1 MMDGSSAFEMN
12 GSIASEAPQTRVPD
26 LERIRNARNKRK
38 LQLKDWHQYDRKMM
52 REAEKLQRKGLSPP
66 SERGFHRAG
75 HSVKFPPSL
84 IFLEA
89 AARGDLDEVRKLLSN
104 GVCPDVANEDGL
116 TALHQQ
122 AYRFT
127 AEESA
132 ELKKTHCCIDNTPE
146 MCRLLL
152 RFGANPNARDS
163 EGWTPL
169 HAAATCLHT
178 DLCAILI
185 ANGADLLA
193 MNTDGNMPYEC
204 CVAGPTLNLIET
216 EMDRRGITQEELDDL
231 HRLPECKMLA
241 DMEEMYKAG
250 ADFNQLDQQGAA
262 MLHIA
267 AACGY
272 EEVTI
277 FLLKHGAKIDLTDR
291 DGWQAIHIAACWD
304 HLEIIEVLVNFGAD
318 IMAETTSGE
327 TVFDICEDLEIH
339 SRLIELKQE
348 MERKQTQQ
356 LDSLSR
362 TERPRELVRRRSSTN
377 PRSAS
382 IRRTSMREKK
392 MISWKEAKQE
402 AEMRGI
408 TPINL
413 GEGETPESDA
423 EQVKQ
428 RQQQEP
434 IQLPVD
440 VNFERRVTSPLTVS
454 ISNDKSKPDVTSSV
468 IRSPSPSGQPSS
480 TACVSSPQTKRVTA
494 LTSPPLLSGPG
505 RLSNGVT
512 SPVSG
517 RPPSRLQDR
526 NSTESSCT
534 ASNTELMSGKSNG
547 PGDPDI
553 RSQRIEENCEY
564 PSSSEERTLRT
575 EANSDNSLDSTDVS
589 NSSEIT
595 CETTTVIEK
604 SPVPVPRRPV
614 TRKRI
619 GRGIANSSYGSFEK
633 TEKNSNQEIPPTPA
647 NPRPKHYT
655 TSCSSS
661 CTEDPDVDPD
671 PCPVAMPR
679 KPSTRKRAT
688 GSMRRKDEHRSPPQ
702 PTEGTTNSQVEKRTP
717 NQPKMRD
724 RRIHSVAGRLM
735 PTKSPNQSLPVG
747 SLKRSKSVDSST
759 RRSSRPKP
767 GNPESTLAVCANVDA
782 NSDYQ
787 RPLHEQRQNPVA
799 RLRLQGRFIPSSG
812 NSNFYTNTKQPTLH
826 TARRMVSRKPR
837 EHIDHTRKSAEKRSY
852 CCCS

>member
-116 TALHQQ
+116 TALHQ
-122 AYRFT
+122 
-127 AEESA
+127 
-132 ELKKTHCCIDNTPE
+132 CCIDNTPE

-185 ANGADLLA
+185 AKLGQPGSIPALVLPSGGMA
-193 MNTDGNMPYEC
+193 ARHRKGVTAEQYVVC
-204 CVAGPTLNLIET
+204 
-216 EMDRRGITQEELDDL
+216 ITQEELDDL

-526 NSTESSCT
+526 NSARPQRSDKALKTTEQIGTDLTRKGSEKESG
-534 ASNTELMSGKSNG
+534 NTRRLSPKSDLPNNAV
-547 PGDPDI
+547 PATQT
-553 RSQRIEENCEY
+553 RSTQKQY
-564 PSSSEERTLRT
+564 VT
-575 EANSDNSLDSTDVS
+575 TDVQS
-589 NSSEIT
+589 TGS
-595 CETTTVIEK
+595 V
-604 SPVPVPRRPV
+604 SPVSRSRPRQPTDRYTNLAVTNGSGGGASRNRDLNVIVPSPQVARRSTSSLSRKKMPEQINIKPELNLSAHNAYMMPPPSTPHPSTSEVTNRNTTGSLPRSHLTRTVSGHHSTHMVGPVPR
-614 TRKRI
+614 K
-619 GRGIANSSYGSFEK
+619 
-633 TEKNSNQEIPPTPA
+633 
-647 NPRPKHYT
+647 
-655 TSCSSS
+655 
-661 CTEDPDVDPD
+661 
-671 PCPVAMPR
+671 
-679 KPSTRKRAT
+679 
-688 GSMRRKDEHRSPPQ
+688 
-702 PTEGTTNSQVEKRTP
+702 
-717 NQPKMRD
+717 
-724 RRIHSVAGRLM
+724 
-735 PTKSPNQSLPVG
+735 
-747 SLKRSKSVDSST
+747 
-759 RRSSRPKP
+759 
-767 GNPESTLAVCANVDA
+767 
-782 NSDYQ
+782 
-787 RPLHEQRQNPVA
+787 
-799 RLRLQGRFIPSSG
+799 
-812 NSNFYTNTKQPTLH
+812 NTKELI
-826 TARRMVSRKPR
+826 AYDSDPR
-837 EHIDHTRKSAEKRSY
+837 NSGK
-852 CCCS
+852 CCVLM

>member
-1 MMDGSSAFEMN
+1 MDGSSSFEMN
-12 GSIASEAPQTRVPD
+12 GSIAPEAPQTRVPD

-52 REAEKLQRKGLSPP
+52 REAEKLQRKGLNPP
-66 SERGFHRAG
+66 SERGFYRAG

-116 TALHQQ
+116 TALHQ
-122 AYRFT
+122 
-127 AEESA
+127 
-132 ELKKTHCCIDNTPE
+132 CCIDNTPE

-169 HAAATCLHT
+169 HAAATCHHT

-204 CVAGPTLNLIET
+204 CVSGPTLNLIET

-262 MLHIA
+262 M
-267 AACGY
+267 
-272 EEVTI
+272 
-277 FLLKHGAKIDLTDR
+277 
-291 DGWQAIHIAACWD
+291 
-304 HLEIIEVLVNFGAD
+304 LEIIEVLVNFGAD

-362 TERPRELVRRRSSTN
+362 TDRPRELVRRRSSTN

-413 GEGETPESDA
+413 VEGETPENDA

-440 VNFERRVTSPLTVS
+440 VNFERRVTSPLTVG
-454 ISNDKSKPDVTSSV
+454 ISNDKSKPDATSSV
-468 IRSPSPSGQPSS
+468 IHSSSPSTQPSS
-480 TACVSSPQTKRVTA
+480 AGCVSSPQTKRVTA
-494 LTSPPLLSGPG
+494 LTSPPLPPGSG

-517 RPPSRLQDR
+517 RPPSRTQDR

-534 ASNTELMSGKSNG
+534 TSNTELMSRKSNG
-547 PGDPDI
+547 LSSPVI
-553 RSQRIEENCEY
+553 RSQRIEENGEY
-564 PSSSEERTLRT
+564 PSCNEERTLRT
-575 EANSDNSLDSTDVS
+575 RPNSDNSLDSTDVS
-589 NSSEIT
+589 NASETT

-604 SPVPVPRRPV
+604 GPVPVPRRPL
-614 TRKRI
+614 TRKRL
-619 GRGIANSSYGSFEK
+619 GQGNASSSYGK
-633 TEKNSNQEIPPTPA
+633 TDNSSNQEISPTSA
-647 NPRPKHYT
+647 NPRQKDYT

-661 CTEDPDVDPD
+661 GTDDPEVDLD
-671 PCPVAMPR
+671 PSPVAMPR
-679 KPSTRKRAT
+679 KLSTRKRAT
-688 GSMRRKDEHRSPPQ
+688 GSMQRKDERRSRPQ
-702 PTEGTTNSQVEKRTP
+702 PTEGTTNNEVEKRTP
-717 NQPKMRD
+717 SQPKMRD
-724 RRIHSVAGRLM
+724 RRTHSVAGRLL
-735 PTKSPNQSLPVG
+735 PTKPPNQSLPVG

-759 RRSSRPKP
+759 RRSSRLKP
-767 GNPESTLAVCANVDA
+767 GYPEGTLGVCAHTDA
-782 NSDYQ
+782 NSDSQ
-787 RPLHEQRQNPVA
+787 RPFHEERQDPIA

-826 TARRMVSRKPR
+826 TARRIVPRKPR
-837 EHIDHTRKSAEKRSY
+837 EHIDHTRQSAEKRSY

>member
-1 MMDGSSAFEMN
+1 MDGSSSFEMN
-12 GSIASEAPQTRVPD
+12 GSIAPEAPQTRVPD

-52 REAEKLQRKGLSPP
+52 REAEKLQRKGLNPP
-66 SERGFHRAG
+66 SERGFYRAG

-116 TALHQQ
+116 TALHQ
-122 AYRFT
+122 
-127 AEESA
+127 
-132 ELKKTHCCIDNTPE
+132 CCIDNTPE

-169 HAAATCLHT
+169 HAAATCHHT

-204 CVAGPTLNLIET
+204 CVSGPTLNLIET

-262 MLHIA
+262 M
-267 AACGY
+267 
-272 EEVTI
+272 
-277 FLLKHGAKIDLTDR
+277 
-291 DGWQAIHIAACWD
+291 
-304 HLEIIEVLVNFGAD
+304 LEIIEVLVNFGAD

-362 TERPRELVRRRSSTN
+362 TDRPRELVRRRSSTN

-413 GEGETPESDA
+413 VEGETPENDA

-440 VNFERRVTSPLTVS
+440 VNFERRVTSPLTVG
-454 ISNDKSKPDVTSSV
+454 ISNDKSKPDATSSV
-468 IRSPSPSGQPSS
+468 IHSSSPSTQPSS
-480 TACVSSPQTKRVTA
+480 AGCVSSPQTKRVTA
-494 LTSPPLLSGPG
+494 LTSPPLPPGSG

-517 RPPSRLQDR
+517 RPPSRTQDR
-526 NSTESSCT
+526 NS
-534 ASNTELMSGKSNG
+534 AR
-547 PGDPDI
+547 P
-553 RSQRIEENCEY
+553 QR
-564 PSSSEERTLRT
+564 
-575 EANSDNSLDSTDVS
+575 SDNALKTTDQIGTDGTRKGSEKESGNTRRLSPKSELPNNAVPASQTRSTQKQYLTMDAQSTGSV
-589 NSSEIT
+589 
-595 CETTTVIEK
+595 
-604 SPVPVPRRPV
+604 SPVSRSRPRQPTDRYINLTVTNGNGGGASRTRDLNVIAPSPQVARRSTSSLGRKKMPEHINIKPELNVSAHNAYIMPPPSTSHPSTSEVTNRNTTGSLPRSHLSRNISGHQSTRTVGPVPR
-614 TRKRI
+614 K
-619 GRGIANSSYGSFEK
+619 
-633 TEKNSNQEIPPTPA
+633 
-647 NPRPKHYT
+647 
-655 TSCSSS
+655 
-661 CTEDPDVDPD
+661 
-671 PCPVAMPR
+671 
-679 KPSTRKRAT
+679 
-688 GSMRRKDEHRSPPQ
+688 
-702 PTEGTTNSQVEKRTP
+702 
-717 NQPKMRD
+717 
-724 RRIHSVAGRLM
+724 
-735 PTKSPNQSLPVG
+735 
-747 SLKRSKSVDSST
+747 
-759 RRSSRPKP
+759 
-767 GNPESTLAVCANVDA
+767 
-782 NSDYQ
+782 
-787 RPLHEQRQNPVA
+787 
-799 RLRLQGRFIPSSG
+799 
-812 NSNFYTNTKQPTLH
+812 NTKELI
-826 TARRMVSRKPR
+826 AYDSDPR
-837 EHIDHTRKSAEKRSY
+837 NSGK
-852 CCCS
+852 CCVLM